1 MDGALDGAPF
11 PRRRRF
17 LSTLTEP
24 GLLRIVSPVDQSSH
38 SPGAQHD
45 PDAQALARALRE
57 QLAAITGGLAPDVYA
72 NAWWDWYLN
81 MARDPPKQL
90 QILQDGIA
98 KAADIWS
105 FALRSAAGERVAP
118 ASGDAR
124 FSGDAWTQWPFN
136 LYAHTYKNYVD
147 WWQNAWSSVPGVGAE
162 SARTLDF
169 MARNTLETL
178 SPANYL
184 ATNPELLNTTRAE
197 AGKNLVRGFGH
208 WLEDVERT
216 LKGKGP
222 SGTDKFV
229 VGRDVAATP
238 GKVVMRNELVELI
251 QYSPAT
257 STVFAE
263 PVLIIPA
270 WIMKYYV
277 LDLSASNSMVNYLL
291 ARGHTVFM
299 VSWKNPTAA
308 DRGLGMD
315 DYLRLGVR
323 ACVEAVSAIV
333 PRRKIHAVGYCIGG
347 TLLSI
352 AAAALAAEGDAHLA
366 SVSLLAAQT
375 DFSEPGEL
383 SVFIS
388 PSQLDMLEAAM
399 SRTGVLKSEQMGG
412 AFAMLRS
419 RDLLWT
425 PAVNTYVRGKR
436 DEPND
441 LMAWNADGTRMPC
454 RMHSEYL
461 RQLYLNNAL
470 AKGEFVAEGRRVDLA
485 SIRLPMFVVGTETD
499 HVAPW
504 KSVYKVRG
512 LTRSPDYTFL
522 LTSGGHN
529 AGIVSG
535 PTHPRRRH
543 RIRTW
548 SNDTE
553 TLDPQAWLEATAPVP
568 GSWWPVWE
576 RWLEEHSG
584 AERTAPPS
592 MGSAKDGYAPIAD
605 APGEYVL
612 QR

>member
-1 MDGALDGAPF
+1 VT
-11 PRRRRF
+11 
-17 LSTLTEP
+17 S
-24 GLLRIVSPVDQSSH
+24 VDQSSH
-38 SPGAQHD
+38 KSAD
-45 PDAQALARALRE
+45 PEALARSLRE
-57 QLAAITGGLAPDVYA
+57 QLAAITGGLAPDVYV

-81 MARDPPKQL
+81 LAKDPPKQL
-90 QILQDGIA
+90 QILQDA
-98 KAADIWS
+98 VTKAADIWS
-105 FALRSAAGERVAP
+105 FAVRSGAGERVAP
-118 ASGDAR
+118 APGDAR
-124 FSGDAWTQWPFN
+124 FSGDPWTQWPFN
-136 LYAHTYKNYVD
+136 LYAHTYKSYVD
-147 WWQNAWSSVPGVGAE
+147 WWQNAWSNVPGVGAD
-162 SARTLDF
+162 SARTLEF

-184 ATNPELLNTTRAE
+184 ATNPELLDATRAE
-197 AGKNLVRGFGH
+197 AGKNLIRGFSH
-208 WLEDVERT
+208 WLEDIERT

-277 LDLSASNSMVNYLL
+277 LDLSASNSMVNYLV

-308 DRGLGMD
+308 DRGLGME

-366 SVSLLAAQT
+366 SATLLAAQT

-399 SRTGVLKSEQMGG
+399 SRSGVLKSEQMGG

-425 PAVNTYVRGKR
+425 PAVNTYIRGKR

-454 RMHSEYL
+454 RMHAEYL

-485 SIRLPMFVVGTETD
+485 RIRLPMFVVGTETD

-543 RIRTW
+543 RVLTW
-548 SNDTE
+548 SNETE
-553 TLDPQAWLEATAPVP
+553 TLDPRAWLEATAPVA

-576 RWLEEHSG
+576 KWLGEHSG
-584 AERTAPPS
+584 AKRTAPPS

>member
-1 MDGALDGAPF
+1 
-11 PRRRRF
+11 
-17 LSTLTEP
+17 
-24 GLLRIVSPVDQSSH
+24 
-38 SPGAQHD
+38 
-45 PDAQALARALRE
+45 LRE
-57 QLAAITGGLAPDVYA
+57 HLAAVTGGLAPDVYA

-81 MARDPPKQL
+81 VAKDPPKQW
-90 QILQDGIA
+90 QILQDATA
-98 KAADIWS
+98 KALDNWS
-105 FALRSAAGERVAP
+105 FAWRTTAEKPLEPVP
-118 ASGDAR
+118 GDAR
-124 FSGDAWTQWPFN
+124 FSGDTWSQWPYN
-136 LYAHTYKNYVD
+136 LYAHAFKNYAD
-147 WWQNAWSSVPGVGAE
+147 WWQNAWSNVPGVAPE
-162 SARTLDF
+162 SGRTLDF
-169 MARNTLETL
+169 MARNAVETL

-184 ATNPELLNTTRAE
+184 ATNPDLLNATRAE
-197 AGKNLVRGFGH
+197 AGQNLVRGFGH
-208 WLEDVERT
+208 WLEDIERT
-216 LKGKGP
+216 LEGKGP
-222 SGTDKFV
+222 SAMEKFV
-229 VGRDVAATP
+229 VGRDLAATP

-257 STVFAE
+257 ATVFAE

-277 LDLSASNSMVNYLL
+277 LDLSASNSMVNYLVGQ
-291 ARGHTVFM
+291 GHTVFM

-308 DRGLGMD
+308 DRSLGMD

-323 ACVEAVSAIV
+323 AAVDAVSAIV
-333 PRRKIHAVGYCIGG
+333 PRRQIHAVGYCIGG

-352 AAAALAAEGDAHLA
+352 AAAAFAAQGDTHLA
-366 SVSLLAAQT
+366 SVTLLAAQT

-399 SRTGVLKSEQMGG
+399 SRTGVLKCEQMGA
-412 AFAMLRS
+412 AFSMLRS

-425 PAVNTYVRGKR
+425 PAVNHYIRGKR

-454 RMHSEYL
+454 RMHAEYL

-470 AKGEFVAEGRRVDLA
+470 AKGEFMAEGRRVNLA
-485 SIRLPMFVVGTETD
+485 DIKLPMFVVGTETD

-504 KSVYKVRG
+504 RSVYKVRG

-535 PTHPRRRH
+535 PAHPRRRH

-548 SNDTE
+548 SKETE
-553 TLDPQAWLEATAPVP
+553 TQSPDAWFEATAPVP

-576 RWLEEHSG
+576 RWLVQHSG
-584 AERTAPPS
+584 AKRTAPPAL
-592 MGSAKDGYAPIAD
+592 GSPKHGYAPIAD
-605 APGEYVL
+605 APGDYVL
-612 QR
+612 QK